1 MYNVCCVRIQTKFRR
16 MRILVESIQAF
27 FQENFPPE
35 LAVFFIAMI
44 PLIECRGAIPFGM
57 LVLNMPLW
65 EVLPIAILGNIIPV
79 PFILLLIR
87 PVINWLKT
95 TRLFSPL
102 AHWIERKADR
112 KKEKVLKY
120 SKWGLFLFV
129 AIPIPG
135 TGAWTGALVAAIL
148 NLRVRSAFFTI
159 LFGMITA
166 ALIMTIG
173 SAAVTALMTGEMPQE
188 LRMIID
194 YFTSLSCT
202 AA

>member
-1 MYNVCCVRIQTKFRR
+1 M
-16 MRILVESIQAF
+16 VETIQAF
-27 FQENFPPE
+27 FQNHFPPE
-35 LAVFFIAMI
+35 LAVFFISMI

-65 EVLPIAILGNIIPV
+65 EVLPIAVAGNIIPV

-95 TRLFSPL
+95 TRLLHPL
-102 AHWIERKADR
+102 AHWIEAKAE
-112 KKEKVLKY
+112 KNKAKVLKF

-135 TGAWTGALVAAIL
+135 TGAWTGALVAAL
-148 NLRVRSAFFTI
+148 LDLRVKSAFFTI

-166 ALIMTIG
+166 ALIMTVG
-173 SAAVTALMTGEMPQE
+173 SSVVTALMTGEMPQE
-188 LRMIID
+188 LQMITD
-194 YFTSLSCT
+194 YFNSLSCT
-202 AA
+202 AAQQVG